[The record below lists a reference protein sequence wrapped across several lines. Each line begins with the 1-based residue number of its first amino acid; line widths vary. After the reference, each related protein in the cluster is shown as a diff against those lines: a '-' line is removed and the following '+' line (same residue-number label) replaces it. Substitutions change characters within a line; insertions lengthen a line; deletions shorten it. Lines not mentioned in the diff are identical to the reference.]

1 MAKTTS
7 LEGAE
12 IALTSSMEE
21 PQRAAPDPETPF
33 RLLVLGDF
41 SGRGSRGVSGPAA
54 LGFDRLPV
62 RVDRDNFAEILEETE
77 VALTLRLGGHG
88 GPETTFRLRRL
99 EDFHPDQILERTP
112 AFGALRRTREE
123 LQDPATFAEAAATV
137 RSWTGAAAAAAPAPA
152 KPGPAARSTSEDVVA
167 DLLAGAREKAGRR
180 PEDLDRFVRG
190 IAAPHAVP
198 AEDPQVPELVAAVDA
213 MIGSWIRNALHHP
226 GFQALEAAWRGLAWL
241 VSRLE
246 TDSQLQVWMLDVS
259 KAELAEDL
267 RSARILETS
276 GWRKI
281 LVSQALDSL
290 DAEPWAAV
298 GALYA
303 FDRTVEDVALLAR
316 LARVAREA
324 DAPLI
329 AAASPGVVGCAGFG
343 EAPDPADWR
352 PGAPDAP
359 AAQIWAA
366 LRELPEARWL
376 GLAAPRF
383 LLRLPY
389 GKDTDPAE
397 TFAFEE
403 MPEGAHHEDYLWGGP
418 ALVCL
423 ALLGEAF
430 AENGWRFRPGSVHD
444 VGNLPLHVFTA
455 DGARQIKPCAEA
467 NLSPRATE
475 VLLDAGMMPLLSL
488 HGRDAVRLPR
498 FQSIAAPLAPLAG
511 RWSA

>member
-7 LEGAE
+7 LVGAE

-41 SGRGSRGVSGPAA
+41 SGRESRGVAEPAN

-62 RVDRDNFAEILEETE
+62 RVDRDNFAEILEEMD
-77 VALTLRLGGHG
+77 VALTLRLGGG
-88 GPETTFRLRRL
+88 GRPETTFRLRSL
-99 EDFHPDQILERTP
+99 EDFHPDRLLERTP

-137 RSWTGAAAAAAPAPA
+137 RSWTHAVVAATPAPA
-152 KPGPAARSTSEDVVA
+152 KPEPAARSTSEDVVA

-226 GFQALEAAWRGLAWL
+226 GFQALEAAWRGLDWL

-267 RSARILETS
+267 RSARSLETS
-276 GWRKI
+276 GWRKV
-281 LVSQALDSL
+281 LVSQVLDSP

-298 GALYA
+298 GGLYA

-316 LARVAREA
+316 LARVARQA

-329 AAASPGVVGCAGFG
+329 GAASPGVVGCAGFG
-343 EAPDPADWR
+343 GAPDPSDWR

-403 MPEGAHHEDYLWGGP
+403 MPEGAGHEDYLWGGP
-418 ALVCL
+418 ALICL

-430 AENGWRFRPGSVHD
+430 AENGWRLRPGSAQE
-444 VGNLPLHVFTA
+444 VGGLPLHVFTD
-455 DGARQIKPCAEA
+455 DGERRIKPCAEA
-467 NLSPRATE
+467 ALSGRALE
-475 VLLDAGMMPLLSL
+475 ALLDAGVMPIVSAY
-488 HGRDAVRLPR
+488 GRDVVRLAR
-498 FQSIAAPLAPLAG
+498 FQSIASPAAPLAG
-511 RWSA
+511 RWD